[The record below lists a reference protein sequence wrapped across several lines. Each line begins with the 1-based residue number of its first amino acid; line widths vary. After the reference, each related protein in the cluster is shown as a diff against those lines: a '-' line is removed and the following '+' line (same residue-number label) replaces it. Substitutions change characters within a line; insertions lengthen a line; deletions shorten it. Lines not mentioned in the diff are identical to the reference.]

1 MTPEEKAAYFE
12 SRKNR
17 NKAIGWSLAG
27 VCVLFFLI
35 TLVKLGV
42 F

>member
-1 MTPEEKAAYFE
+1 MTPEEKAAYYE
-12 SRKNR
+12 SRKGR
-17 NKAIGWSLAG
+17 NKAIGLALAA

-35 TLVKLGV
+35 TLVKMGV